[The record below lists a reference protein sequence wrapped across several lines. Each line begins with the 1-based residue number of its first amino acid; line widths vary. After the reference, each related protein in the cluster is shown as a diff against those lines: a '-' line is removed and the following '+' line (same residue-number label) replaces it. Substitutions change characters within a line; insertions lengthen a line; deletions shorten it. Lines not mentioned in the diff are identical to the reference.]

1 MKYSSTTIAA
11 AALLI
16 SSEAYA
22 DPVERKLGR
31 KAGRNVKRNRKVK
44 IYSSAPLLR
53 KKVKDDVVDPFLAFP
68 DDREQGVIDKQC
80 MSMSSTIGSVATVI
94 EISMPVTVGSVPVT
108 IGSLPTAPAQDE
120 VVDPF
125 LALPDEQGQGGLQ
138 ELSMPSSTG
147 SVATTIGSV
156 STTIGSLPLTLLE
169 MSMPATV
176 GSVPAQSFSFPTV
189 QSGAME
195 GMAGDESEE
204 DKGRIRKSSLRKSAK
219 DHAVDPF
226 LGLPD
231 EQGQGGLQELSMP
244 SSIGSVATVLEM
256 SMPTTIG
263 SVPITIGSVPVT
275 IVSAPTTIGS
285 MPVRRRK

>member
-1 MKYSSTTIAA
+1 MSLSSSTGSVPTTIGSMPLT
-11 AALLI
+11 LLEM
-16 SSEAYA
+16 SM
-22 DPVERKLGR
+22 
-31 KAGRNVKRNRKVK
+31 
-44 IYSSAPLLR
+44 PLQE
-53 KKVKDDVVDPFLAFP
+53 V
-68 DDREQGVIDKQC
+68 
-80 MSMSSTIGSVATVI
+80 SMSSSIV
-94 EISMPVTVGSVPVT
+94 SVPAV
-108 IGSLPTAPAQDE
+108 SVQDE

-125 LALPDEQGQGGLQ
+125 LGLPDEQGQGGLQ

-275 IVSAPTTIGS
+275 IVSAPATIGS